1 MQIENRRDSFC
12 GKLSV
17 CSNLNQYGIRFTNT
31 STHTCEIGSER
42 FSEDIR
48 RFDAVCRVV
57 GGLKGARFAQL
68 GTRPTPFQTVRYSEK
83 LLQASGITIVP
94 IDMSEIIAEAGRMG
108 TSAKVAERVTEI
120 RAYGTVP
127 SCIQEEQI
135 VREAKLA
142 LTMERLVRD
151 HGCVAGAAQCW
162 DSIQKNYG
170 CAVCLPLSMMNEKG
184 IIMGCE
190 TDITGAI
197 AMYAMYLA
205 SGQPSGY
212 LDWNNNYLDDRDK
225 CVCLH
230 CSAFPKSFIG
240 REFEISPTDVLGETL
255 GRDNCFG
262 ACKGNVAKG
271 PMTFAKVSTDDTK
284 GRIKAYF
291 GEGEF
296 TDDPITTAGSVAV
309 CKIANLQ
316 KLMDYICRNGFEHH
330 IAMNRSNCAGIL
342 EEAFSN
348 YMGWEVYHH
357 K

>member
-1 MQIENRRDSFC
+1 
-12 GKLSV
+12 
-17 CSNLNQYGIRFTNT
+17 
-31 STHTCEIGSER
+31 
-42 FSEDIR
+42 
-48 RFDAVCRVV
+48 
-57 GGLKGARFAQL
+57 
-68 GTRPTPFQTVRYSEK
+68 
-83 LLQASGITIVP
+83 
-94 IDMSEIIAEAGRMG
+94 
-108 TSAKVAERVTEI
+108 
-120 RAYGTVP
+120 
-127 SCIQEEQI
+127 
-135 VREAKLA
+135 
-142 LTMERLVRD
+142 
-151 HGCVAGAAQCW
+151 
-162 DSIQKNYG
+162 
-170 CAVCLPLSMMNEKG
+170 MMNEKG